1 MNDVEDPGERSSVA
15 ERGHGRA
22 IDVPAVVLW
31 LIVALVAVHGLR
43 QVIGPER
50 DEWVLFT
57 FGFIPARFAP
67 PPDLAGLVFPGP
79 PGARWWSFV
88 THMLLHG
95 DWMHLVINGVW
106 MLAFGSVLARRLG
119 SLRFAIVSA
128 ASAAAGAAASL
139 AYYWGGEFTLL
150 VGASGA
156 ISGQLAGAVRLMFA
170 EGGSLA
176 TLGRRRFERVRAL
189 SLGETFRTPAALMF
203 LGVWFV
209 ITIFAGALSFGPPG
223 EEARIAWEAHV
234 GGFLAGLVL
243 FGLFD
248 RGPKL
253 SRGRRG

>member
-1 MNDVEDPGERSSVA
+1 MSDFQDPGEPSPA
-15 ERGHGRA
+15 ERQRSGRA
-22 IDVPAVVLW
+22 IDVPDAVVW
-31 LIVALVAVHGLR
+31 FIVVLVAVHGLR
-43 QVIGPER
+43 QLIGPER

-67 PPDLAGLVFPGP
+67 SPELAGLAFPGP

-95 DWMHLVINGVW
+95 DWMHLVINSVW
-106 MLAFGSVLARRLG
+106 MVAFGSVLARRLG
-119 SLRFAIVSA
+119 SVRFLIVSA

-139 AYYWGGEFTLL
+139 AWYWGGEFTLL

-176 TLGRRRFERVRAL
+176 TLGRRRFEKVQAL

-209 ITIFAGALSFGPPG
+209 ITIFAGALNFGPPG

-248 RGPKL
+248 RGSKPD
-253 SRGRRG
+253 RACE

>member
-1 MNDVEDPGERSSVA
+1 MNDVRDPYEPSHA
-15 ERGHGRA
+15 ELRRQDRA
-22 IDVPAVVLW
+22 INLPPAVLW
-31 LIVALVAVHGLR
+31 FIVALVAVHGVR
-43 QVIGPER
+43 QVIGREL

-57 FGFIPARFAP
+57 FAFIPARFAP
-67 PPDLAGLVFPGP
+67 PPELANMVFPGP

-88 THMLLHG
+88 THMMLHG
-95 DWMHLVINGVW
+95 DWIHLIVNSVW
-106 MLAFGSVLARRLG
+106 MMAFGSVLARRLG
-119 SLRFAIVSA
+119 SMRFLAVSA
-128 ASAAAGAAASL
+128 ASAAGGAAANL
-139 AYYWGGEFTLL
+139 ALQWGSELSLL

-176 TLGRRRFERVRAL
+176 TLGRQRFDRVTAL

-209 ITIFAGALSFGPPG
+209 ITIFAGAVSFGPPG

-234 GGFLAGLVL
+234 GGFLAGLVC

-248 RGPKL
+248 RGPH
-253 SRGRRG
+253 R